1 MMPFMA
7 LAAGMVLAALA
18 IVIVPLVRR
27 RTRRTTR
34 LGEDLTVLADGMHEL
49 DAELAAGDVSQA
61 EYDRARTEL
70 ERQALRSEQAAQ
82 AQAQSSQRANWAVA
96 LATAIALP
104 LLVATLYLTVG
115 QPAALSGGGAALAQA
130 GGDAPQAPD
139 EATIAALK
147 ARVAKDAKDAEGWVL
162 LARASFQLGHMDD
175 AIAAYAKVTG
185 LVTDNP
191 NLWVEYANTLAIAH
205 NRDLAGEPTAMV
217 ERALKLDPNNFNAL
231 AFAGLAAFQRGDHA
245 TALRHWQHLKTLLPA
260 GGDDAKAI
268 DDLIARAGGNA
279 QGLAESAPTA
289 APEGKTA
296 IDGTVTLATA
306 LAGKVTAADTLFVF
320 ARAPNGPPMPL
331 AAVRMSA
338 SAWPASFTLDDSSSM
353 VQSMRLSKFPKV
365 NLVARVS
372 KSGSATPQPGDI
384 EGHIDDVATG
394 SQGVHIVLDR
404 IVER

>member
-7 LAAGMVLAALA
+7 LAAVMVLAALA
-18 IVIVPLVRR
+18 VVIVPLVRR
-27 RTRRTTR
+27 TQRTTR
-34 LGEDLTVLADGMHEL
+34 HGEDLTVLADGMREL
-49 DAELAAGDVSQA
+49 DAELAAADVDQA

-70 ERQALRSEQAAQ
+70 ERQALRSAQAAQ

-104 LLVATLYLTVG
+104 LLAATLYLTVG
-115 QPAALSGGGAALAQA
+115 QPAAIGSANALAQA
-130 GGDAPQAPD
+130 GGAPQAPD

-147 ARVAKDAKDAEGWVL
+147 ARVAKDAQDTEGWVL
-162 LARASFQLGHMDD
+162 LARANFQLGHMDD
-175 AIAAYAKVTG
+175 AIAAYAKATG
-185 LVTDNP
+185 LVADNA

-268 DDLIARAGGNA
+268 DDLIARAGGDA
-279 QGLAESAPTA
+279 QAPAPESAPAA
-289 APEGKTA
+289 APQGKTA
-296 IDGTVTLATA
+296 IGGTVTLASA
-306 LAGKVTAADTLFVF
+306 LAGKVTATDTLFVF
-320 ARAPNGPPMPL
+320 ARAPDGPPMPL

-338 SAWPASFTLDDSSSM
+338 SAWPASFMLDDSSSM

>member
-18 IVIVPLVRR
+18 IVIIPLVR

-115 QPAALSGGGAALAQA
+115 QPAALGGGGAALAQA

-139 EATIAALK
+139 EATVAALK
-147 ARVAKDAKDAEGWVL
+147 ARVAKDAKDAEGWGL

-205 NRDLAGEPTAMV
+205 DRDLSGEPTAMV

-231 AFAGLAAFQRGDHA
+231 AFAGLAAFQRGDQA
-245 TALRHWQHLKTLLPA
+245 AALRHWQHLKTLLPQ
-260 GGDDAKAI
+260 GGEDAKAI
-268 DDLIARAGGNA
+268 DDLIARAGGA
-279 QGLAESAPTA
+279 RAPSPSETTPAA
-289 APEGKTA
+289 APQAKAA
-296 IDGTVTLATA
+296 IAGTVTLAAELT
-306 LAGKVTAADTLFVF
+306 GKVATTDTLFVY
-320 ARAPNGPPMPL
+320 ARAPDGPPMPL
-331 AAVRMSA
+331 AAVRTSA
-338 SAWPASFTLDDSSSM
+338 STWPVSFKLDDSSSM
-353 VQSMRLSKFPKV
+353 APGMRLSRFPKV
-365 NLVARVS
+365 TLVARVS

-384 EGHIDDVATG
+384 EGRVDNVATG
-394 SQGVHIVLDR
+394 SNGVRIVLDR
-404 IVER
+404 VIEH

>member
-1 MMPFMA
+1 MMPFVA

-18 IVIVPLVRR
+18 MVIVPLVRR
-27 RTRRTTR
+27 TQRTAR

-49 DAELAAGDVSQA
+49 NAELAAGDVSQA

-96 LATAIALP
+96 LTTAIVLP

-115 QPAALSGGGAALAQA
+115 QPAALGNGGAALAQA
-130 GGDAPQAPD
+130 SGGAPQAPD
-139 EATIAALK
+139 EATLTALK

-162 LARASFQLGHMDD
+162 LARASFQLGHIDD

-205 NRDLAGEPTAMV
+205 HRDLSGEPTAMV

-231 AFAGLAAFQRGDHA
+231 AFAGLAAFQRGDQA
-245 TALRHWQHLKTLLPA
+245 AALRHWQHLKTLLPQ
-260 GGDDAKAI
+260 GGEDAKAI
-268 DDLIARAGGNA
+268 DDLIARAGGA
-279 QGLAESAPTA
+279 HAPSPSEAASAA
-289 APEGKTA
+289 APQAQAT
-296 IDGTVTLATA
+296 IDGTVTLAAKLTD
-306 LAGKVTAADTLFVF
+306 KVAATDTLFVY
-320 ARAPNGPPMPL
+320 ARAPDGPPMPL
-331 AAVRMSA
+331 AAVRTST
-338 SAWPASFTLDDSSSM
+338 STWPVSFKLDDSSSM
-353 VQSMRLSKFPKV
+353 APGMRLSRFPKV
-365 NLVARVS
+365 TLVARVS

-384 EGHIDDVATG
+384 EGRVDGVDTG
-394 SQGVHIVLDR
+394 SRGVRIVLDR
-404 IVER
+404 VIEH

>member
-1 MMPFMA
+1 MMPFVA

-18 IVIVPLVRR
+18 MVIVPLVRR
-27 RTRRTTR
+27 TQRTAR

-49 DAELAAGDVSQA
+49 NAELAAGDVSQA

-96 LATAIALP
+96 LTTAIVLP

-115 QPAALSGGGAALAQA
+115 QPAALGNGGAALAQA
-130 GGDAPQAPD
+130 SGGAPQAPD
-139 EATIAALK
+139 EATLTALK

-162 LARASFQLGHMDD
+162 LARASFQLGHIDD

-205 NRDLAGEPTAMV
+205 HRDLSGEPTAMV

-231 AFAGLAAFQRGDHA
+231 AFAGLAAFQRGDQA
-245 TALRHWQHLKTLLPA
+245 AALRHWQHLKTLLPQ
-260 GGDDAKAI
+260 GGEDAKAI
-268 DDLIARAGGNA
+268 DDLIARAGGA
-279 QGLAESAPTA
+279 HAPSASEAVSAA
-289 APEGKTA
+289 APQAQAT
-296 IDGTVTLATA
+296 IDGTVTLAAELTD
-306 LAGKVTAADTLFVF
+306 KVAATDTLFVY
-320 ARAPNGPPMPL
+320 ARAPDGPPMPL
-331 AAVRMSA
+331 AAVRTST
-338 SAWPASFTLDDSSSM
+338 STWPVSFKLDDSSSM
-353 VQSMRLSKFPKV
+353 APGMRLSRFPKV
-365 NLVARVS
+365 TLVARVS

-384 EGHIDDVATG
+384 EGRVDGVDTG
-394 SQGVHIVLDR
+394 SRGVRIVLDR
-404 IVER
+404 VIEH

>member
-7 LAAGMVLAALA
+7 LAAVMVLAALA
-18 IVIVPLVRR
+18 VVIVPLVRR
-27 RTRRTTR
+27 TQRTTR
-34 LGEDLTVLADGMHEL
+34 HGEDLTVLADGMREL
-49 DAELAAGDVSQA
+49 DAELAAADVSQA

-70 ERQALRSEQAAQ
+70 ERQALRSAQAAQ

-104 LLVATLYLTVG
+104 LLAATLYLTVG
-115 QPAALSGGGAALAQA
+115 QPAAIGSANALAQA
-130 GGDAPQAPD
+130 GGAPQAPD

-147 ARVAKDAKDAEGWVL
+147 ARVAKDAQDTEGWVL
-162 LARASFQLGHMDD
+162 LARANFQLGHMDD
-175 AIAAYAKVTG
+175 AIAAYAKATG
-185 LVTDNP
+185 LVADNA

-268 DDLIARAGGNA
+268 DDLIARAGGNT
-279 QGLAESAPTA
+279 QAPAPEA
-289 APEGKTA
+289 APAAAPQGKTA
-296 IDGTVTLATA
+296 IGGTVTLASA
-306 LAGKVTAADTLFVF
+306 LAGKVTATDTLFVF
-320 ARAPNGPPMPL
+320 ARAPGGPPMPL

-353 VQSMRLSKFPKV
+353 AQSMRLSKFPKV